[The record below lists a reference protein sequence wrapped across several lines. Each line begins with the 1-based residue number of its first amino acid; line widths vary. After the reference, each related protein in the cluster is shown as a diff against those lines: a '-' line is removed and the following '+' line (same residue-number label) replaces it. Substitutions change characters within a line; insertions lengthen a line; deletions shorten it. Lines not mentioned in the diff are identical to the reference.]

1 VELHEAT
8 LVHQALLHGRQ
19 NTMHETKS
27 VVKTWRNRLPCISDE
42 LSHWS
47 DIFTWRQLHYQFIS
61 HHFVDGNNDSG
72 NQTML
77 GVHASAQVQIHNF
90 SVHQYCQVCL
100 RTLIFIYLNFM
111 LLLELSFVVRLFV
124 LYITLSLILTNHQHH
139 LRCSIYPS
147 LIVCSHFWWCN
158 FYFVFY

>member
-1 VELHEAT
+1 VVELHEAT
-8 LVHQALLHGRQ
+8 LVHQALLHSRQ

-47 DIFTWRQLHYQFIS
+47 DIFTWRQLHYQFVS
-61 HHFVDGNNDSG
+61 HHFIDGASG
-72 NQTML
+72 ESGSQTML

-100 RTLIFIYLNFM
+100 RMRIFLM
-111 LLLELSFVVRLFV
+111 
-124 LYITLSLILTNHQHH
+124 
-139 LRCSIYPS
+139 CSISIWIWSLWLLVESRMKIFTFFCVICLTFPVPS
-147 LIVCSHFWWCN
+147 LN
-158 FYFVFY
+158 L